1 MIMKLAKDKIR
12 EYKDILDDIQIDID
26 VIFK

>member
-1 MIMKLAKDKIR
+1 MIMKLTKDKIR
-12 EYKDILDDIQIDID
+12 EDKDILDDIQIDID

>member
-1 MIMKLAKDKIR
+1 MIMKLTKDKIR
-12 EYKDILDDIQIDID
+12 EYMDILDDIQIDID

>member
-1 MIMKLAKDKIR
+1 MIMKLTKDKIR